1 MFVAVMPP
9 PEVIEDLAEYVEPRA
24 ERDSPLRWS
33 PQQNWHLTLAFM
45 AVVAE
50 RDLDELVERLAEA
63 AGRRERFELQLQGA
77 GSFPNP
83 AQGKLLFTGV
93 TGEVDQLERLSAGS
107 RSAAVRAGVAV
118 DGSKF
123 RPHLT
128 LARSN
133 RPVEMTRWLRI
144 FDLYAGPS
152 WQVTEIALVQSQLA
166 AGGSRYQVQEVFPL
180 GTGDAGST
188 EDTETG
194 STGTGSTGTRK
205 RSG

>member
-1 MFVAVMPP
+1 MSRRMFVAVMPP
-9 PEVIEDLAEYVEPRA
+9 PEVVADLASYVEPRA

-33 PQQNWHLTLAFM
+33 SQQNWHLTLAFM
-45 AVVAE
+45 AAVAE
-50 RDLDELVERLAEA
+50 RDLDELVEQLAEV
-63 AGRRERFELQLQGA
+63 AGRRQPFELRLQGA

-83 AQGKLLFTGV
+83 AQGKLLWTGV
-93 TGEVDQLERLSAGS
+93 AGDTDQLEQLSASS

-118 DGSKF
+118 DGSTF

-133 RPVEMTRWLRI
+133 RPVELTRWLRV

-152 WQVTEIALVQSQLA
+152 WQVAEIALVQSQLA

-180 GTGDAGST
+180 GTG
-188 EDTETG
+188 TG
-194 STGTGSTGTRK
+194 EQPG
-205 RSG
+205 

>member
-9 PEVIEDLAEYVEPRA
+9 AQVVEDLAEYVEPRA

-45 AVVAE
+45 SAVAE
-50 RDLDELVERLAEA
+50 RDLDELVERLTEA
-63 AGRRERFELQLQGA
+63 AGRRRPFELRLQGS

-83 AQGKLLFTGV
+83 ARGKLLFAAVAGDT
-93 TGEVDQLERLSAGS
+93 DRLEQLSAGA

-118 DGSKF
+118 DGARF

-133 RPVEMTRWLRI
+133 RPVELTRWLRV

-152 WQVTEIALVQSQLA
+152 WQVDEIALVQSQLA
-166 AGGSRYQVQEVFPL
+166 PGGSRYDVQEVFPL
-180 GTGDAGST
+180 GTAD
-188 EDTETG
+188 TG
-194 STGTGSTGTRK
+194 SPERAD
-205 RSG
+205 